1 MSTRHPSGDSMEAV
15 GYITVVIDSVKKKKK
30 LKSIT
35 LTTFSTLHPQEYNF
49 VNQPKVANLLF
60 WFLDGEYNMYSAVY
74 DF

>member
-1 MSTRHPSGDSMEAV
+1 MPTRHPSGDSMEAA

-35 LTTFSTLHPQEYNF
+35 LTTFSTLHQQEYNF

-60 WFLDGEYNMYSAVY
+60 CFLDGKYNMYSAVY

>member
-49 VNQPKVANLLF
+49 VN
-60 WFLDGEYNMYSAVY
+60 
-74 DF
+74 